1 MTPEQ
6 YKQKSKELKAE
17 YESKQ
22 FEIDRQYAMSNCPA
36 KHGDTLEDHH
46 QKIEYV
52 RHTIVRP
59 SYYQKFPALCF
70 YGPKLKKDG
79 NPFKSREEAWLY
91 QSNLKKVNWVP
102 I

>member
-1 MTPEQ
+1 MTPEE
-6 YKQKSKELKAE
+6 YKQKTKELEAE

-22 FEIDRQYAMSNCPA
+22 FEIDRQYALSNCPA
-36 KHGDTLEDHH
+36 KHGDILEDHY

-52 RHTIVRP
+52 RHTVVRQS
-59 SYYQKFPALCF
+59 SYQRFPTLCF

-79 NPFKSREEAWLY
+79 KPFKSGEETWLY
-91 QSNLKKVNWVP
+91 QSNLKKVNGMP